1 MRLDVFESKVEADV
15 AYLDCQAD
23 LFSGLKTRVVI
34 PLVDPDEGS
43 GAVTRLNPRFT
54 VNGREL
60 LMLTQALVALPVN
73 ALGSKI
79 GNLERERDKIVGALD
94 LLLTGV

>member
-1 MRLDVFESKVEADV
+1 MRFDVHESRIEANV

-23 LFSGLKTRVVI
+23 LFGGLKTRVVV
-34 PLVDPDEGS
+34 PLVRPDEGS
-43 GAVTRLNPRFT
+43 GRVTRLNPLFE
-54 VNGREL
+54 VNGSEL
-60 LMLTQALVALPVN
+60 LMLTQALVALPVS

-94 LLLTGV
+94 LLLTGI